1 MTDIKYKI
9 EKYLGREFDGV
20 REIVYVDNHDGQGQ
34 LITEWNA
41 PEAQPTQEE
50 INAVDASAEE
60 ALAKVRSNRTIAY
73 PHLPE
78 FAEAYCEKEIGD
90 DTTKWDAY
98 VVKYNKVRSDNSK

>member
-20 REIVYVDNHDGQGQ
+20 REIVYVDNQDGQGQ

-60 ALAKVRSNRTIAY
+60 TLAKVRSNRQKEYPTIEELVVALYDTDDKSAIETKRAEVKAKY
-73 PHLPE
+73 P
-78 FAEAYCEKEIGD
+78 K
-90 DTTKWDAY
+90 
-98 VVKYNKVRSDNSK
+98 